1 MPPQLC
7 FSFLPPDPTLPIPL
21 SIVITSA
28 ISSMPEAVSTAETAT
43 DGEPSTPLSLL
54 RAVTEVQERRI
65 SIWREYDDAFD
76 QFLDP
81 AQSSSTSA
89 PAPVNG
95 SQNNDS
101 SSTTTNG
108 RGCAGCSTT
117 TVPLSSRLLAQILQ
131 LTTQALIECGHRLR
145 AIQTE
150 LSHST
155 HPELA
160 TLVDR
165 IQSKENALL
174 RNVVQRDQLRK
185 TIYKPDSPNDL
196 DRDNNDSQTETL
208 AQLETTI
215 DEIRSDITELMQDV
229 YAESLDLQQ

>member
-1 MPPQLC
+1 
-7 FSFLPPDPTLPIPL
+7 
-21 SIVITSA
+21 
-28 ISSMPEAVSTAETAT
+28 MPEPVPTAETAT

-81 AQSSSTSA
+81 AHSTSP

-95 SQNNDS
+95 SQNND

-150 LSHST
+150 LSHSS

-165 IQSKENALL
+165 IQTKENALL

-185 TIYKPDSPNDL
+185 TLYKPESPNDL
-196 DRDNNDSQTETL
+196 DRDNDDSHTETL
-208 AQLETTI
+208 TQLEASI
-215 DEIRSDITELMQDV
+215 VEIRNDIAELMQDV